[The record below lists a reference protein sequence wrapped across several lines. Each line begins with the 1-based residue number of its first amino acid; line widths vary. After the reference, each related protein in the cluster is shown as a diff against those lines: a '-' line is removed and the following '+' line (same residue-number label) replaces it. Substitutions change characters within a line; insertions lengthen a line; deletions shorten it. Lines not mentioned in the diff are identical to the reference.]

1 MARKGFPGTQPS
13 RMRPMGCIGVGQG
26 KGQKQDERSSVELK
40 GVRVSDGGDMGV
52 GRGGERRQ
60 SQAGQPW
67 SLVSLVRA
75 SGLHPWARGDPG
87 KQKSLRV
94 RGGGGT
100 GGLRIRRE
108 LVGPCTRGRALWGK
122 GRG

>member
-1 MARKGFPGTQPS
+1 MAREGFPGTQPS
-13 RMRPMGCIGVGQG
+13 RMRPWDAQDWAGERTKTGRETLSRAEGFEGESWWGCGCR
-26 KGQKQDERSSVELK
+26 E
-40 GVRVSDGGDMGV
+40 
-52 GRGGERRQ
+52 GGERRQ

-75 SGLHPWARGDPG
+75 SGLHPRARGDPG
-87 KQKSLRV
+87 KQKSPRV

-108 LVGPCTRGRALWGK
+108 LVGPCMRGRALWGK